1 MEDLAGEREAK
12 MNRKEYEKQYYLK
25 NKDKHKEW
33 NKQWRLN
40 NKEHKKEYDK
50 KWYQKNKERS
60 IKQVLEWRKNNTEQ
74 YEESAKKRLNTE
86 RGYMTIL
93 WQSVKAG
100 GKHNSFK
107 DFDDFYNHWLE
118 QKKIYGMKC
127 PATGVEMTRKVM
139 FNEKGKFE
147 RCVTNISKDRILSS
161 LGYSHRNL
169 IFTCWSYNR
178 AKGDFTPKMAKA
190 YLKIVKERYG
200 TNEME

>member
-1 MEDLAGEREAK
+1 
-12 MNRKEYEKQYYLK
+12 MNRKKYEKQYYLK

-93 WQSVKAG
+93 WQSIKAG

-147 RCVTNISKDRILSS
+147 RCMTNVSKDRILSS